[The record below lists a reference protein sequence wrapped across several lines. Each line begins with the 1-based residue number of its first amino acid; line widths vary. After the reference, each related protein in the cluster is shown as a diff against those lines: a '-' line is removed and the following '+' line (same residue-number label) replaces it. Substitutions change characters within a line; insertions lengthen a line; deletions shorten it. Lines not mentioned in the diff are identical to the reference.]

1 MSKIVSFLVAMTVAY
16 NLGTSITYGDTM
28 VNTKTEISTQV
39 DLESLV
45 ENIDNL
51 DIDSLDEETRQALVN
66 KLVSDN
72 SEGELLIE
80 LAELEAGLTPN
91 DFLYFLDKLMED
103 IRVSLAFTPENKAKI
118 LVEIALE
125 RMAEFNSLE
134 AEDKVKYAEN
144 LIGDYIDVVAQ
155 ATEAVEQEQEE
166 NPDADVTDII
176 SVIEQVIQDGT
187 NIITPGEL
195 SEEVVEKVS
204 EQLQQAKEIV
214 INTKSV
220 AGIDKEIVTKLREQ
234 GLGYGEIKLI
244 SKIASE
250 SQKTIDQVMSVY
262 LETKGI
268 GKTMKVIGINPSQL
282 NAKIRKD
289 KVERVEEATKETEE
303 TTVLEVIDTTG
314 EVNVEYLNANI
325 NEYEVQINKVQ
336 DENNEVKKQAEA
348 SKKVEEKK
356 SDTSAKLDE
365 KKNEAAKKADE
376 KKSESNKK
384 IKDIK
389 ENKGNGKD
397 GRE

>member
-187 NIITPGEL
+187 NIITPREL